1 MLANLDNEV
10 YFKKVFTDVEVFTA
24 FVKDVLG
31 IDMHIS
37 KVETE
42 KVQIGRAHV

>member
-10 YFKKVFTDVEVFTA
+10 HFKQVFTDVEVFCA
-24 FVKDVLG
+24 FVKDVLNITIE
-31 IDMHIS
+31 ID

-42 KVQIGRAHV
+42 KCCPSQ